1 MSLRT
6 LSRIASRRIA
16 SSRVVPRRPASSSRA
31 RVVVEAAAMTSR
43 GSSRGAR
50 VPRRDVAAARARR
63 RLRTALAPLA
73 RAARRGRRRAS
84 PRVAD

>member
-31 RVVVEAAAMTSR
+31 RVVVVEAAAMTSR

-50 VPRRDVAAARARR
+50 VPRRDVAAARAR
-63 RLRTALAPLA
+63 
-73 RAARRGRRRAS
+73 
-84 PRVAD
+84 